1 MSSKRIYQDH
11 EVNYREIEVRHHVG
25 GRGYVETTVIEVWNP
40 ARPDHRAVL
49 APEEFYAIT
58 DPITTKAAA

>member
-11 EVNYREIEVRHHVG
+11 EVHYRELTVLHWLG
-25 GRGYVETTVIEVWNP
+25 GEGYVETTVIEVWNP

-58 DPITTKAAA
+58 DPITTTAAA